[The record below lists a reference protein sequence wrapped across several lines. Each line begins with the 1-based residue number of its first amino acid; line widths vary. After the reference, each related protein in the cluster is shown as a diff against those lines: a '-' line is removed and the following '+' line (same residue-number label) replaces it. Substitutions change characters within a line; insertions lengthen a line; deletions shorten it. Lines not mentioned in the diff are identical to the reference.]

1 MQTVGIRELK
11 ANLSRYLSR
20 VKLGERI
27 IIMDRKK
34 EIAIIAPL
42 REKHGDE
49 RILKLMER
57 GIAQWSGGKPKGL
70 KPMIIS
76 KGRKVSEAVIEGRR

>member
-1 MQTVGIRELK
+1 METVGIRELK

-42 REKHGDE
+42 REKQGDE

-76 KGRKVSEAVIEGRR
+76 KGRKVSKAVLEGRR